1 MKNIVSAITL
11 SLGLAASFAA
21 TSTHAAGTLAGTVIE
36 NTATVSFGSSAPIS
50 SNTTTLTVDEVI
62 NINVTSLDSGNVDVN
77 AGDIS
82 SVQAYQVTN
91 LGNGEESFVFNTTT
105 TGAFNPDATKIYYEP
120 VIGGNGQFDNNSIE
134 TPYVP
139 GTSLPLDP
147 DQEYYIYIV
156 SDIPAGAVIGETS
169 TVTLD
174 VVSQTPGID
183 GTAIGDVIAGA
194 GTGGTDVIVATTG
207 GTTTETTTYT
217 VTAAPEATVTIVK
230 SIVSATAVVNGIT
243 LNDKYI
249 PGATVKYQVSVE
261 VTAGTASDLV
271 IIDSLPAEVTFVAN
285 TLMQRIGDTGAF
297 SAVTPANGAYDA
309 VDHKVSVDFGDRTVG
324 IYQIQLDTLIK

>member
-1 MKNIVSAITL
+1 MKNIVSAVTL

-21 TSTHAAGTLAGTVIE
+21 TSTHAAGTFAGTVIE

-91 LGNGEESFVFNTTT
+91 LGNGEESFVFNTTL
-105 TGAFNPDATKIYYEP
+105 TGAFDPAATKIYYEP
-120 VIGGNGQFDNNSIE
+120 VIGGNGQFDNNSSE
-134 TPYVP
+134 TPYVA
-139 GTSLPLDP
+139 GTSLPLNP

-156 SDIPAGAVIGETS
+156 SDIPTDALVDQVS

-183 GTAIGDVIAGA
+183 GAAIGDVLPGV
-194 GTGGTDVIVATTG
+194 GTDGTSVIVATTG
-207 GTTTETTTYT
+207 GTKTEITTYT

-230 SIVSATAVVNGIT
+230 SIVSATATVNGTILT
-243 LNDKYI
+243 DKYI
-249 PGATVKYQVSVE
+249 PGATVKYLVSVE
-261 VTAGTASDLV
+261 VTSGLAKDL
-271 IIDSLPAEVTFVAN
+271 IILDSLPADVTFVAN
-285 TLMQRIGDTGAF
+285 SLVQRIGDTGPF
-297 SAVTPANGAYDA
+297 NAVTPANGAYDA
-309 VDHKVSVDFGDRTVG
+309 ADHKVSVDFGDRAVG